1 MKKIKLLVFS
11 VFCAILQ
18 LSCSNESTSDL
29 IGDPIAEEITYTN
42 AVKSIIDNNCISCHG
57 TTPTNGAPMSL
68 TTYANVRDAVL
79 NRSLLD
85 RISRDQGAS
94 GMMPLGGT
102 RLLQEKI
109 NQINTWA
116 TEGFR
121 E

>member
-29 IGDPIAEEITYTN
+29 IGDPPIDAITYEN
-42 AVKSIIDNNCISCHG
+42 SVKSIMDNNCISCHG

-68 TTYANVRDAVL
+68 TTYANVKDAVL

-85 RISRDQGAS
+85 RISRNQGAS
-94 GMMPLGGT
+94 GMMPLGST
-102 RLLQEKI
+102 RLPQDKI

-116 TEGFR
+116 SEGFQ

>member
-1 MKKIKLLVFS
+1 MKKIKLLLFS
-11 VFCAILQ
+11 AFCAIVQ
-18 LSCSNESTSDL
+18 LSCSDESTSDL
-29 IGDPIAEEITYTN
+29 IADPITEEITYTN
-42 AVKSIIDNNCISCHG
+42 TVKSIIDNNCISCHG
-57 TTPTNGAPMSL
+57 STPTNGAPMSL
-68 TTYANVRDAVL
+68 TTYANVKDAVL
-79 NRSLLD
+79 NRNLLN
-85 RISRDQGAS
+85 RISREQGTS